1 MFSQRSSENN
11 QLFLFLKA
19 VLIAAV
25 CLLIFGVYQLVKT
38 QNAKQEPILVE
49 NIELP
54 QEKIVV
60 EISGA
65 VKKPGVYRL
74 QEGSRV
80 IDLVKRSGGITDEA
94 DLIKLAE
101 DLNMAR
107 LLKDEDRIFISFD
120 GQKNINDN
128 MNDQSN
134 GEISI
139 NSASQSQLEELDG
152 IGEKRALEIIL
163 QRPYQSVD
171 ELLEKEVLSKTLF
184 EKIKDDVKL

>member
-74 QEGSRV
+74 EEGSRV

>member
-25 CLLIFGVYQLVKT
+25 CLLIFGVYQLVDT

-49 NIELP
+49 KIELT

-74 QEGSRV
+74 EEGSRV
-80 IDLVKRSGGITDEA
+80 IDLVKRSGGITDQA
-94 DLIKLAE
+94 DLIKLAG
-101 DLNMAR
+101 DLNMAQ

-163 QRPYQSVD
+163 QRPYQSVED
-171 ELLEKEVLSKTLF
+171 LLEKEVLSKTLF
-184 EKIKDDVKL
+184 EKIKGDIKL